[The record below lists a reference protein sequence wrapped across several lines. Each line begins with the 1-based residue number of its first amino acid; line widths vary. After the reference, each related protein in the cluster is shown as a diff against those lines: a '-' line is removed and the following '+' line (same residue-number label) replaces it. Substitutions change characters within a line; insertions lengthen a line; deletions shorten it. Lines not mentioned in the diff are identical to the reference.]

1 MTGRK
6 KIGIVGG
13 MGPMATVYLFRKI
26 VENTE
31 SPDDQ
36 GHIRIFIDNCPQIP
50 DRTQAISRG
59 DHTPAQMILS
69 CAKGLVRQGADLI
82 LMPCNTAHH
91 FYEEVQKDLSV
102 ELVNMIDETSK
113 ALVQQNIRT
122 AGLLATTGTVNTNLY
137 QKYCEKRGIRI
148 LLPDREG
155 QDAVM
160 DFIYSGVKAS
170 NWTYDVKALR
180 RTAEQLLERGASTL
194 ILGCTEIP
202 VGFQMFRLDLPG
214 VDTLEVLARA
224 AVVKAGYRLS
234 GASYSLSVL

>member
-1 MTGRK
+1 MTGKK

-13 MGPMATVYLFRKI
+13 MGPMATVYLFQKI

-50 DRTQAISRG
+50 DRTKAISRG

-69 CAKGLVRQGADLI
+69 CAKGLAGQGADMI
-82 LMPCNTAHH
+82 LMPCNTAHY

-102 ELVNMIDETSK
+102 ELVNMIDETARSLAEQK
-113 ALVQQNIRT
+113 VHT
-122 AGLLATTGTVNTNLY
+122 AGLMATTGTVNANLY
-137 QKYCEKRGIRI
+137 QKYCEKRGIGI
-148 LLPDREG
+148 LLPDKEE

-180 RTAEQLLERGASTL
+180 RAAEHLLERGASTL

-202 VGFQMFRLDLPG
+202 VGFHMFGLDLPG

-224 AVVKAGYRLS
+224 AVVKAGYRLNGS
-234 GASYSLSVL
+234 CLS